1 MLIVIFVVCLIAIFV
16 GAWLYDNWEHE
27 YVGATMVIIS
37 SIIVLFA
44 FVFLIMSICNVAGA
58 YVIDEKIQLYEDAN
72 AAIEERI
79 NDTVEDYK
87 AYENDT
93 LEKFDGHNG
102 TEVVSLYPELK
113 ANELIQEQ
121 MEIYYQNQT
130 TILGLKEEKINM
142 KPWQWWLYFGG

>member
-1 MLIVIFVVCLIAIFV
+1 MLIVIFAVCLIAIFV
-16 GAWLYDNWEHE
+16 GAWIYDNWEHE
-27 YVGATMVIIS
+27 NVGTALVSIG
-37 SIIVLFA
+37 SIIA
-44 FVFLIMSICNVAGA
+44 IFVFGFLVVSICKVAGA
-58 YVIDEKIQLYEDAN
+58 CVIDEKIQLYEDAN

-130 TILGLKEEKINM
+130 TILGLKEEKVNM
-142 KPWQWWLYFGG
+142 KPWRWWLYFGG